1 MGPAPFPTSRC
12 LSLTRREGRGQGVS
26 DQTGCGELHTRHPA
40 YKGSSLLTW
49 RESPGRGRALRIL
62 VRSAAAL
69 GSLHSCHPRHSFI
82 NHTHSR
88 RSGAPPGCQAR
99 CPDLGERSPTE
110 SALRTVSPRYRAG
123 RRGRGAARGR
133 DSSEVPRRVGGSG
146 IQARGRGGGAR
157 SYPGAERRAGRKAKG
172 VARRLAILSGRGE
185 ARAASPG
192 KGASQPP
199 GRWGSARGGRG
210 AGERSGARGLAG
222 TSS

>member
-12 LSLTRREGRGQGVS
+12 LSLSRREGRGQGVS

-69 GSLHSCHPRHSFI
+69 GSLHSCHPRHSCI

-123 RRGRGAARGR
+123 RRGAARRGAGTR
-133 DSSEVPRRVGGSG
+133 PRSPGGS
-146 IQARGRGGGAR
+146 
-157 SYPGAERRAGRKAKG
+157 
-172 VARRLAILSGRGE
+172 
-185 ARAASPG
+185 AAL
-192 KGASQPP
+192 
-199 GRWGSARGGRG
+199 GSRRG
-210 AGERSGARGLAG
+210 AGEAGRGVTRGRSGGRGGRRRGLRG
-222 TSS
+222 GWPS